1 MSSSKRGSKSTPK
14 AAKATSAGSSTGSS
28 SSGQEGASSFAPLR
42 RAVVIG
48 DGAWGTTLA
57 LLLVKKGVATT
68 LWSHSP
74 EYARELAERRENPRF
89 LPGIRLPDELVITA
103 DPPTAAFGAELAISA
118 VPTQFLRGA
127 ATLFDDALPGDAGIV
142 SATKGLEIETLRR
155 PSEILAET
163 LGGRPV
169 CVLTGPSHAE
179 EVARGKPAS
188 IVAAS
193 DDEELAR
200 RTQAA
205 FAGESLRI
213 YTHLDPVGA
222 ELAGALKNVIALAA
236 GIGDGLE
243 LGDNA
248 KSALVTRGVVEMA
261 RFGVA
266 KGGRAETFFG
276 LAGIG
281 DLVTTCFSR
290 HSRNRAVGEA
300 IGRGETLEDV
310 LGRMKMVAE
319 GVWTTKA
326 LFGPESDLGDVSL
339 PIAEQVH
346 AILFERKDP
355 RVAVA
360 SLMKREPTDEM
371 RGIFF

>member
-1 MSSSKRGSKSTPK
+1 MRGSKRT
-14 AAKATSAGSSTGSS
+14 AAAEAQAAARAEATNAAASGASNASTSA
-28 SSGQEGASSFAPLR
+28 ALR

-74 EYARELAERRENPRF
+74 EYARELAERRENVRF
-89 LPGIRLPDELVITA
+89 LPGVALPDELVISA
-103 DPPTAAFGAELAISA
+103 DPSTAAFGAELAVSA
-118 VPTQFLRGA
+118 VPTQFLRDA

-248 KSALVTRGVVEMA
+248 KSALITRGVVEMA

-300 IGRGETLEDV
+300 IGRGESLEDV

-355 RVAVA
+355 RVAVQ
-360 SLMKREPTDEM
+360 SLMKRGLSDEM

>member
-1 MSSSKRGSKSTPK
+1 MSHGI
-14 AAKATSAGSSTGSS
+14 
-28 SSGQEGASSFAPLR
+28 R

-57 LLLVKKGVATT
+57 LLLFKKGIATT

-74 EYARELAERRENPRF
+74 EYARELVATRENQRF
-89 LPGIRLPDELVITA
+89 LPGVRLPGELVISA
-103 DPPTAAFGAELAISA
+103 DPHSSATGADLAVSA
-118 VPTQFLRGA
+118 VPTQFLRA
-127 ATLFDDALPGDAGIV
+127 ALAQFDDALPGDTGIV
-142 SATKGLEIETLRR
+142 SASKGLEIETLRR
-155 PSEILAET
+155 PSEILGEV

-188 IVAAS
+188 VVVAS
-193 DDEELAR
+193 EDEALAR
-200 RTQAA
+200 RAQAA
-205 FAGESLRI
+205 FSGDSLRI
-213 YTHLDPVGA
+213 YTHTDPIGA

-261 RFGVA
+261 RFGVSR
-266 KGGRAETFFG
+266 GGRAETFFG

-300 IGRGETLEDV
+300 IGRGETLESV
-310 LGRMKMVAE
+310 LARMKMVAE

-355 RVAVA
+355 RVAVQA
-360 SLMKREPTDEM
+360 LMKREPTDEM
-371 RGIFF
+371 RGLFP